1 MKIIKIT
8 SANSTNWRVNVQSGE
23 NGKRQR
29 LFLKTAEVIEEFV
42 SRDDTEPAAE
52 GIAGAIAPKLI
63 KIEGDRLKDLL
74 GFRPAGDTESTTIGG
89 LVTEWLGHVPRAGE
103 TVERG
108 GIRIEVLAGDDLKVE
123 QVRVSKA
130 KPETV
135 PQSGS

>member
-1 MKIIKIT
+1 MNT
-8 SANSTNWRVNVQSGE
+8 SPTIQSIEAVLVDLPTIRAHKLAMTTMMRQTLVIVRLVCSEGFTGIGE
-23 NGKRQR
+23 
-29 LFLKTAEVIEEFV
+29 A
-42 SRDDTEPAAE
+42 
-52 GIAGAIAPKLI
+52 
-63 KIEGDRLKDLL
+63 
-74 GFRPAGDTESTTIGG
+74 TTIGG